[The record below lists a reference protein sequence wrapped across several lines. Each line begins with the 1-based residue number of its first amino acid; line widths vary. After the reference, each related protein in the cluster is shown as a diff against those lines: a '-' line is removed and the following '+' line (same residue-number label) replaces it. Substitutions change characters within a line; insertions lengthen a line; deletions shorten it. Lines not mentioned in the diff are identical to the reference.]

1 MNSGKKWESN
11 EIVLLL
17 CEVECGLTLA
27 GIAKKHNRTEG
38 GIKSKIIQLGEKNI
52 ICKKYCADNNLHMT
66 NMTNIPNAFTPVQ
79 KTYQKKKEM
88 IYVLQLECN
97 KYYVGW
103 TMRGDGER
111 FSEHFDGEG
120 SEWTKKY
127 KPINVLKWIDGTKQ
141 DEDRITLDLMKEFGW
156 YNVRGGKWC
165 RVEMSAPPQELRTVP
180 SKIQSVIDNAVRK
193 SSSNQIH
200 NIKNILA
207 SKCKRCGRSNH
218 TSKNCYART
227 AVTSNKYN
235 NYTQY
240 DEDTDESYNEMD
252 DDTEDDDIE
261 WKCSYCDKTFDTE
274 KGVLFHENRY
284 CTKKNKKIGKI
295 KYKYYN

>member
-1 MNSGKKWESN
+1 MNSGKKWENN

-27 GIAKKHNRTEG
+27 GIAKKHNRSEG

-66 NMTNIPNAFTPVQ
+66 NMTNMPNTFTPVQ

-165 RVEMSAPPQELRTVP
+165 RVEMSAPPQELRTVS
-180 SKIQSVIDNAVRK
+180 SKIQSVINNVVRK
-193 SSSNQIH
+193 PSVKQPCNSKKNSLV
-200 NIKNILA
+200 NIINSAKIA
-207 SKCKRCGRSNH
+207 TKCNKCGRTNH
-218 TSKNCYART
+218 TAKNCYAKT
-227 AVTSNKYN
+227 TVAPKKDYAKTTVTVTSNKYKR
-235 NYTQY
+235 
-240 DEDTDESYNEMD
+240 YNRRHGDIDSMGMGMGMD
-252 DDTEDDDIE
+252 MD
-261 WKCSYCDKTFDTE
+261 
-274 KGVLFHENRY
+274 
-284 CTKKNKKIGKI
+284 
-295 KYKYYN
+295 